1 MYRGFLPAMMLTSH
15 GGVQF
20 ASYERLKKTFGYKRK
35 FDRKKTKT
43 KHIPSLGDRF
53 ASSAGYLAMGAAS
66 KIIASTTT
74 YPLQVIKSR
83 LQQRSTGFEVGKTG
97 NVEVFERKYKN
108 MSDCTTK
115 IFRREGLRG
124 FYKGV
129 WVNSLRVAPNSA
141 VTFLVYELVL
151 DWMKV
156 R

>member
-1 MYRGFLPAMMLTSH
+1 
-15 GGVQF
+15 
-20 ASYERLKKTFGYKRK
+20 
-35 FDRKKTKT
+35 
-43 KHIPSLGDRF
+43 
-53 ASSAGYLAMGAAS
+53 MGAAS